1 MVAFNSI
8 ILLFNKT
15 FLDVCFSQIDSHIS
29 NFLMM
34 YISPESLEKNGT
46 IKIILFLPKRTE

>member
-15 FLDVCFSQIDSHIS
+15 FLDVCFSQIDSQIS